1 MTNKAAHITFPSSS
15 AGAHVPTLRGGSRPE
30 PRSSLWHAAG
40 TASAGK
46 TTQAAGSEALW
57 AAPHNHELVARLGTG
72 KVSSPKTL
80 CPQCSPTTP
89 RGGAGAACHSCVPLF
104 PCSYSLEFLS
114 SVCFVSALNEQEEKG
129 RSLDKSDQGTDMLR
143 PPPAG
148 MPSPALMRGGGEAA
162 AENSGPTETPG
173 VRDRGKRSCWSRT
186 TLAQALSLQKRVF
199 PFPLARRPC
208 SSAPVPVTGC
218 PLD

>member
-1 MTNKAAHITFPSSS
+1 MARSRDSLSRKNYPGSGVRGTLGCPTQPR
-15 AGAHVPTLRGGSRPE
+15 AG
-30 PRSSLWHAAG
+30 G
-40 TASAGK
+40 TAGNGEGFVSQN
-46 TTQAAGSEALW
+46 TLPPAL
-57 AAPHNHELVARLGTG
+57 PHHT
-72 KVSSPKTL
+72 K
-80 CPQCSPTTP
+80 
-89 RGGAGAACHSCVPLF
+89 GGAGAACHSCVPLF
-104 PCSYSLEFLS
+104 PRSYSLEFLS

-208 SSAPVPVTGC
+208 FSAPVPVTGC